1 MTCLHNQQ
9 HYTRAHTQTETC
21 LKFQLQLDEKQ
32 TNKLYNSQTH
42 VTFQRVISNAIS
54 TKWRRSKEHP
64 HIGELNPTHTFTHID
79 PHTHTHTYTQLH
91 FTCVCAALTEQQ

>member
-1 MTCLHNQQ
+1 MFEISITI
-9 HYTRAHTQTETC
+9 RW
-21 LKFQLQLDEKQ
+21 K

-64 HIGELNPTHTFTHID
+64 HIAKLNPTDTD
-79 PHTHTHTYTQLH
+79 TQLNIH
-91 FTCVCAALTEQQ
+91 PYIAALYMRLRCVNRTTTTLTTNCS